1 MSGLCQRNAL
11 ILAAV
16 LLMASAPAGQAQLT
30 DALEGAIGG
39 GSSSSSG
46 GSLLEGL
53 GGQSVP
59 ALDKVGLGNIAGVL
73 EYCAKN
79 NFLGGNTG
87 GLKDQLLGKLGGEEK
102 AQSDP
107 GYQEGL
113 GGILGGDS
121 GQKVE
126 LGNSGLKQQLTDKV
140 CEEVL
145 KYGQSLI

>member
-1 MSGLCQRNAL
+1 MSGLRQRNTL
-11 ILAAV
+11 ILAVV
-16 LLMASAPAGQAQLT
+16 LLAASAPAGQAQLT

-39 GSSSSSG
+39 GSSSG

-59 ALDKVGLGNIAGVL
+59 ALDQVGLGNIAGVL

-79 NFLGGNTG
+79 NFLGGNAG
-87 GLKDQLLGKLGGEEK
+87 GLKDRLLGKLGGEEK

>member
-1 MSGLCQRNAL
+1 MSGLRQRNAL
-11 ILAAV
+11 ILAAA
-16 LLMASAPAGQAQLT
+16 LLAIGATDGRAQLT
-30 DALEGAIGG
+30 DALEDAVGG

-59 ALDKVGLGNIAGVL
+59 ALDKVGLGNLTGVL

-79 NFLGGNTG
+79 NFLGGNAS

-102 AQSDP
+102 AQSDQ

-140 CEEVL
+140 CKEVL

>member
-1 MSGLCQRNAL
+1 MSGLRQRNAL
-11 ILAAV
+11 ILATA
-16 LLMASAPAGQAQLT
+16 LLAISAPDGRAQLT
-30 DALEGAIGG
+30 DALEDAVGG
-39 GSSSSSG
+39 GSSGSSG
-46 GSLLEGL
+46 GSLMEGL
-53 GGQSVP
+53 GSQSVP
-59 ALDKVGLGNIAGVL
+59 ALDKVGLGNLTGVL

-79 NFLGGNTG
+79 NFLGGDAA

-102 AQSDP
+102 VQSDQ